1 MLSFYHM
8 SAACL
13 VYSYWDFLSFIIV
26 LLLLSMIYIMNVYIC
41 VSEMNK
47 IYVFYLLGGIREEQF
62 S

>member
-1 MLSFYHM
+1 
-8 SAACL
+8 
-13 VYSYWDFLSFIIV
+13 
-26 LLLLSMIYIMNVYIC
+26 MIYIMNVYIC